1 MPLLRAGCCQ
11 VISGVCWEP
20 GQSEDF
26 SEALIKEKGNISS
39 VPLPRGR
46 LSKVQSGAG
55 DRDSKELRF
64 WDLGMQLSL
73 LEDCGSQ
80 S

>member
-1 MPLLRAGCCQ
+1 MTFQRP
-11 VISGVCWEP
+11 SWK
-20 GQSEDF
+20 D
-26 SEALIKEKGNISS
+26 KENNSFVFLS
-39 VPLPRGR
+39 RSR
-46 LSKVQSGAG
+46 LGKVQSGAG

-73 LEDCGSQ
+73 LEDCGYQ